1 MSINGNLLLKL
12 KFFDA
17 TEFSFINF
25 DFKNGWKNILKD
37 SCKNLEADPEKKV
50 SHKIDLKAVL
60 PRNGHS
66 DSVGVN
72 VLSDCRTLA
81 LSIF

>member
-25 DFKNGWKNILKD
+25 DFKNEWKNILKD
-37 SCKNLEADPEKKV
+37 SCKNLEADPKKGF
-50 SHKIDLKAVL
+50 SQNRSYAVL
-60 PRNGHS
+60 PRNGHA
-66 DSVGVN
+66 DSVGLN